1 MVVSVV
7 VRRLSTFSKDFCSET
22 TGPISIKIHMQPAG
36 KGGKKFYIFGPG
48 HKTKMSA
55 MPTYI
60 VIP

>member
-36 KGGKKFYIFGPG
+36 KGGKKFYIFDPDD
-48 HKTKMSA
+48 KTKVST
-55 MPTYI
+55 MPIYI
-60 VIP
+60 